1 MAGITLEQ
9 LAKRYDDAVQAVFPL
24 DLSVEDGELM
34 VLIGPSG
41 SGKTT
46 VLRMIAGLE
55 EATGGS
61 IRIGGRDVTTTAP
74 RDRDIAMVFQNYGL
88 YPHLKVRDN
97 LSFGLRVRHVE
108 RQVIEE
114 RVAEAARM
122 LGIVPLLDRRP
133 RQLSGGER
141 QRVAMGRA
149 IVREPAAFLMDE
161 PLSNLDAKLRI
172 QMRNDLVSLQRRL
185 GTTTVYVTHD
195 QIEAMTMGD
204 RVAVLDHGV
213 LQQVGTP
220 RDLYD
225 SPCNAFVAGFLGYPS
240 MNLLPGTLST
250 SSGVPT
256 VTICGFELSVPM
268 DRVPVEAGGDPRAVV
283 VGLRPEACEE
293 ARSTRLAPT
302 GARLSGLAHRVET
315 LGADVVVHLRF
326 GCTSPDPGTTPPMVD
341 EVGTEGTAGELV
353 ARFDRR
359 TSTREGDRLDVV
371 IDTDRLIFF
380 DPGTGDALR

>member
-9 LAKRYDDAVQAVFPL
+9 LEKRYDGSVQAVFPL

-55 EATGGS
+55 ESTGGS
-61 IRIGGRDVTTTAP
+61 IRIGGRDVTATAP

-114 RVAEAARM
+114 RVTEAARM

-204 RVAVLDHGV
+204 RVAVLDQGV
-213 LQQVGTP
+213 LQQVGSP

-240 MNLLPGTLST
+240 MNLLPGTLSI
-250 SSGVPT
+250 SSGVAT
-256 VTICGFELSVPM
+256 VTIGGFELPVPV
-268 DRVPVEAGGDPRAVV
+268 DRVPAGVGGDPRAVV

-293 ARSTRLAPT
+293 ARSTRLAPA

-315 LGADVVVHLRF
+315 LGADVVVHLRL
-326 GCTSPDPGTTPPMVD
+326 GCTSPEPGTTPPMVD
-341 EVGTEGTAGELV
+341 EVGTEGTSGELV

-359 TSTREGDRLDVV
+359 TSAREGDSLDVV

-380 DPGTGDALR
+380 DPGTGVALR